1 MSDYAPG
8 CFANF
13 KSFNN
18 FFVILTFCFAF
29 RAVCGD
35 KNSILGMNESKW
47 QWLKTIE
54 FLSGG
59 KSGEKISE
67 FDIIHTAKHFLVHQP
82 IGP

>member
-8 CFANF
+8 CFVNF

-18 FFVILTFCFAF
+18 FYVILTFCCAF
-29 RAVCGD
+29 PAVCGN
-35 KNSILGMNESKW
+35 KNSILELNESKG

-59 KSGEKISE
+59 KSSVDTETNVATPESNSPVY
-67 FDIIHTAKHFLVHQP
+67 A
-82 IGP
+82 